1 MGDRANASGRRWG
14 QRGPRGRAIAAL
26 AALLLL
32 AATACGD
39 DDDDAGASGE
49 GVGAGA
55 QDSAELLGPEDR
67 ASGEPVRIGMISDG
81 QTPNF
86 DNRDELRAAEAG
98 AEFWNEHRGGIGGRP
113 IEVVTCE
120 TVADP
125 ATATDCGNRMA
136 EEDVV
141 AVAMNQSAVAEAV
154 WEPLHDAGIPAFFV
168 QASGESLV
176 ADDQSTFLMFNPM
189 STLFAVPIAAAESE
203 EADSIAFVTIDVPVA
218 LTQFES
224 GNAERILGNAGLDHD
239 LVPIPPG
246 TADMTSQM
254 QQVADSGAGVVQVV
268 GNDAFCIAAFQ
279 GLNAIGFEGSI
290 TAVSQCI
297 TDATREALAGG
308 GLEGIS
314 LVATMALGAED
325 DETYQRYLA
334 VVDAYGDDVEDVEN
348 INGFGGYVAMT
359 SLAASLDGIEGDITP
374 DTVTETIKSMPE
386 TGYPGA
392 DGMTFQ
398 CGGTAFEPAPAV
410 CTNQSLR
417 ATLDAEGNPAS
428 YEPVDSTEILEGL

>member
-1 MGDRANASGRRWG
+1 MRDRANASRRRWG
-14 QRGPRGRAIAAL
+14 LRGPKGRAIAAL
-26 AALLLL
+26 AALVLL

-39 DDDDAGASGE
+39 DDDDAGSSAE
-49 GVGAGA
+49 GAGDQA
-55 QDSAELLGPEDR
+55 SAELLGPEDR

-125 ATATDCGNRMA
+125 ATATDCGNQMV
-136 EEDVV
+136 EDDVV

-154 WEPLHDAGIPAFFV
+154 WEPLHEAGIPAFFV
-168 QASGESLV
+168 QASGESLI

-203 EADSIAFVTIDVPVA
+203 DADSIAFVNIDVPVA

-224 GNAERILGNAGLDHD
+224 GNADRILGNAGLEHE

-254 QQVADSGAGVVQVV
+254 QQVAESGAGVVQVV
-268 GNDAFCIAAFQ
+268 GNDAFCIAAIQ
-279 GLNAIGFEGSI
+279 GLNAVGFEGAI

-297 TDATREALAGG
+297 TDATREALPGG
-308 GLEGIS
+308 ELEGIS

-325 DETYQRYLA
+325 DPAYERYLA
-334 VVDAYGDDVEDVEN
+334 VVDAYGDDVQDVEN

-374 DTVTETIKSMPE
+374 DTAIDTIKAMAE
-386 TGYPGA
+386 TDYPGA

-398 CGGTAFEPAPAV
+398 CGGSAFEPAPAV

-417 ATLDAEGNPAS
+417 ATLDAEGSPAS

>member
-1 MGDRANASGRRWG
+1 MGDRAKTSRRTWSL
-14 QRGPRGRAIAAL
+14 RGPKGRALAAL

-39 DDDDAGASGE
+39 DDDDAGSSDE
-49 GVGAGA
+49 GAGEQVA
-55 QDSAELLGPEDR
+55 AELLGPEDP
-67 ASGEPVRIGMISDG
+67 ASGDPVRIGMISDG

-86 DNRDELRAAEAG
+86 DNRDELRAAEAA
-98 AEFWNEHRGGIGGRP
+98 AEFRNERRGGIGGRP

-125 ATATDCGNRMA
+125 ATATDCGNRMV

-141 AVAMNQSAVAEAV
+141 AVAMNQSAVAESV
-154 WEPLHDAGIPAFFV
+154 WEPLHDAGIPAFFL
-168 QASGESLV
+168 QASGESLI
-176 ADDQSTFLMFNPM
+176 ADDESTFLMFNPM

-203 EADSIAFVTIDVPVA
+203 DADSVTFVTIDVPVA

-224 GNAERILGNAGLDHD
+224 GNADRILGNAGLDHD

-254 QQVADSGAGVVQVV
+254 QQIVDSGAGVVQVV

-279 GLNAIGFEGSI
+279 GLNAVGFEGSI
-290 TAVSQCI
+290 TSVSQCV
-297 TDATREALAGG
+297 TNATREALPGG
-308 GLEGIS
+308 ELEGIS
-314 LVATMALGAED
+314 LVATMALGAD
-325 DETYQRYLA
+325 DDTAYQRYLA
-334 VVDAYGDDVEDVEN
+334 VVDAYGDEIEDVEN

-359 SLAASLDGIEGDITP
+359 SLAASLDGIEGDVTP

-386 TGYPGA
+386 TDYPGA

-398 CGGTAFEPAPAV
+398 CGGSAFEPAPAV

-417 ATLDAEGNPAS
+417 ATLDAEGNPAG
-428 YEPVDSTEILEGL
+428 YEAVDSTEILEGL